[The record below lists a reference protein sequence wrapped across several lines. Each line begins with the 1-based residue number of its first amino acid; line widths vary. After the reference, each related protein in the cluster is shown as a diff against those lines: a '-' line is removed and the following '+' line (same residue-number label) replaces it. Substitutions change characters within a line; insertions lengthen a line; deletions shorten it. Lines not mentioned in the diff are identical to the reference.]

1 MSFNLNLHTKT
12 LLKNYLEVFP
22 NERNDFSILEKQLN
36 NEENLW
42 TRKNFNWHLTASAYI
57 LSSDKKE
64 FILIHNINLDIWL
77 APGWHREEDDE
88 EMYNNAKREACEETW
103 LLDLELF
110 DWHKE
115 NNFIPIDIDSHYI
128 PENIKKWELE
138 HYHHDFRYIF
148 ILWDNNN
155 DVKIQ
160 LEEVHWFK
168 WLQIKNDI
176 PNYSWNNVLEK
187 IRTVI

>member
-12 LLKNYLEVFP
+12 LLNNYLEVFP
-22 NERNDFSILEKQLN
+22 NEKNRFDILEKQLN

-42 TRKNFNWHLTASAYI
+42 TRKNFNWHLTASAFI
-57 LSSDKKE
+57 LSKNKTE

-77 APGWHREEDDE
+77 APGWHREECDK
-88 EMYNNAKREACEETW
+88 EMYTNAKREACEETW
-103 LLDLELF
+103 LLDLELS
-110 DWHKE
+110 DWHTK
-115 NNFIPIDIDSHYI
+115 NNFIPIDMDSHYI
-128 PENIKKWELE
+128 PENTKKWELE

-187 IRTVI
+187 IRAVI